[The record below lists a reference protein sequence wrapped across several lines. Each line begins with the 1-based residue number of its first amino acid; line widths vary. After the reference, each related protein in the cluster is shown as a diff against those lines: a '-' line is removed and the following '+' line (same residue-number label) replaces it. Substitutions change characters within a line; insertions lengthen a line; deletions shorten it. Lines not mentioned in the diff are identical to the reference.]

1 MKFRKLYNKSII
13 EKLQELVEKHPDL
26 RFGQILMCSGVLN
39 SAVTP
44 NGSVLVDDPF
54 FEEPKDTWER
64 MINNKFA
71 FDELDN

>member
-1 MKFRKLYNKSII
+1 MKNRKLFNTAIVR
-13 EKLQELVEKHPDL
+13 KLQELVEEYPDL

-39 SAVTP
+39 SAVTS
-44 NGSVLVDDPF
+44 NGSILIDDPF